1 MSKTKN
7 NTQKEN
13 LIYDLVDLSL
23 IPAFLLIIAKVGG
36 ITFLNW
42 ILNLDWRIVQDNS
55 LFINFKLTYPTLEQ
69 VVMVNSYSNLFMY
82 ICILAGVMV
91 ITSKSMLLNHRKASP
106 YLVLKLAKMDL
117 LYLLQASIKIYKEA
131 FVWLLFLVITT
142 VYIFISFLMELNYA
156 WIVGLVIVTTLL
168 ILWIVIQNIE
178 EDILYTKYK

>member
-1 MSKTKN
+1 MSRSKN

-36 ITFLNW
+36 IAFLNW
-42 ILNLDWRIVQDNS
+42 VLNLDWKIVQDNA

-69 VVMVNSYSNLFMY
+69 VVMVNSYTNLFMY

-91 ITSKSMLLNHRKASP
+91 VTSKSMLLNHRKASP

-117 LYLLQASIKIYKEA
+117 LHLLQSSIKIYKEA
-131 FVWLLFLVITT
+131 FVWILFLIITT
-142 VYIFISFLMELNYA
+142 VYMFISFLLELNYP
-156 WIVGLVIVTTLL
+156 WIAGLTVITTLV

-178 EDILYTKYK
+178 EDILFTKYK